1 LVAAHPVWIGCKTGA
16 TYYANLNLLV
26 GAIVGVPSNAL
37 PVACHV
43 TAPGDGDDSKAQGLG
58 SGSDRTR
65 YGSKGLDLG
74 MFFIFEN

>member
-1 LVAAHPVWIGCKTGA
+1 LVAAHPVWIGCKAGA

-43 TAPGDGDDSKAQGLG
+43 TAPGDGDDSKAQGL
-58 SGSDRTR
+58 
-65 YGSKGLDLG
+65 DLG
-74 MFFIFEN
+74 PTELDMGPKVRSWDVFYF